1 MSNLPKIDQPIYNI
15 KLPSTSETFRFRPF
29 LVKEEKLLLMAKE
42 SQNLSDILTAIKQIV
57 GNCSVDKKFNVDK
70 IALFDLEFIFL
81 KLRSFSVNNI
91 VKVAYRDNE
100 DEKVYNF
107 EVDLEKVEVK
117 FPEKLDSVIKIT
129 EKSGIIMRHPPAT
142 LYDDQD
148 FLNLENEYLFELIVR
163 CIDKIY
169 NEEEVYESKDYKKE
183 ELSEFLENLS
193 IKTFEEI
200 QNFLVNTPKLEY
212 TIKYKNENNNDR
224 EIVLSSLN
232 DFFTWQ

>member
-15 KLPSTSETFRFRPF
+15 KLPSTKESFKFRPF

-42 SQNLSDILTAIKQIV
+42 SNNLSDILTAIKQIV
-57 GNCSVDKKFNVDK
+57 GNCSLEKKFNANK
-70 IALFDLEFIFL
+70 IALFELEYVFL

-91 VKVAYRDNE
+91 VKVSYRDNE
-100 DEKVYNF
+100 DEKAYNF
-107 EVDLEKVEVK
+107 EVDLEKVEIKYPDEVNNI
-117 FPEKLDSVIKIT
+117 IKIT
-129 EKSGIIMRHPPAT
+129 EKSGIIMMHPPAT

-148 FLNLENEYLFELIVR
+148 FLNLEKEYLFELIIR

-169 NEEEVYESKDYKKE
+169 DGEEVYEAKDYKKE
-183 ELSEFLENLS
+183 DLSEFLENLS

-200 QNFLVNTPKLEY
+200 QKFLINTPKLEY
-212 TIKYKNENNNDR
+212 VIKYKNGLDNDR
-224 EIVLSSLN
+224 EINLSSLN

>member
-1 MSNLPKIDQPIYNI
+1 MPSLPKIDQPVYTI
-15 KLPSTSETFRFRPF
+15 KLPSTQENFRFRPF

-57 GNCSVDKKFNVDK
+57 GNCSIDKKFNVDK
-70 IALFDLEFIFL
+70 IALFDLEYVFL

-100 DEKVYNF
+100 DEKIYNF
-107 EVDLEKVEVK
+107 EVNLENVEVK
-117 FPEKLDSVIKIT
+117 YPEKLDNVIKIT
-129 EKSGIIMRHPPAT
+129 DKSGIIMKHPPAT
-142 LYDDQD
+142 LYDDQE
-148 FLNLENEYLFELIVR
+148 FLNLEKEYLFELIVR

-169 NEEEVYESKDYKKE
+169 NEEEIYESKDYKKE

-212 TIKYKNENNNDR
+212 VIKYKNDFNDDR

>member
-1 MSNLPKIDQPIYNI
+1 MSNLPKIDQPIFNI
-15 KLPSTSETFRFRPF
+15 ILPSTKENFKFRPF
-29 LVKEEKLLLMAKE
+29 LVKEEKILLMAKE
-42 SQNLSDILTAIKQIV
+42 SQNISDILTAIKQIV
-57 GNCSVDKKFNVDK
+57 GNCSIDKKFNADK
-70 IALFDLEFIFL
+70 IALFDLEYVFL
-81 KLRSFSVNNI
+81 KIRSFSVNNI

-117 FPEKLDSVIKIT
+117 FPEQLNNVIKIT
-129 EKSGIIMRHPPAT
+129 DKSGIVMRHPPAT
-142 LYDDQD
+142 LYDDQE
-148 FLNLENEYLFELIVR
+148 FLNLEKEYLFELIIR

-169 NEEEVYESKDYKKE
+169 NEEEVYEAKDYKKE
-183 ELSEFLENLS
+183 DLSEFLENLS

-200 QNFLVNTPKLEY
+200 QKFLVNTPKLEY
-212 TIKYKNENNNDR
+212 VIKYQNELNNDR

>member
-1 MSNLPKIDQPIYNI
+1 MSNLPKIDQPIFNI
-15 KLPSTSETFRFRPF
+15 SLPSTKENFKFRPF
-29 LVKEEKLLLMAKE
+29 LVKEEKILLMAKE
-42 SQNLSDILTAIKQIV
+42 SQNISDILTAIKQIV
-57 GNCSVDKKFNVDK
+57 GNCSIDKKFNADK
-70 IALFDLEFIFL
+70 IALFDLEYVFL
-81 KLRSFSVNNI
+81 KIRSFSVNNI

-117 FPEKLDSVIKIT
+117 FPEQLNNVIKIT
-129 EKSGIIMRHPPAT
+129 DKSGIVMRHPPAT
-142 LYDDQD
+142 LYDDQE
-148 FLNLENEYLFELIVR
+148 FLNLEKEYLFELIIR

-169 NEEEVYESKDYKKE
+169 NEEEVYEAKDYKKE
-183 ELSEFLENLS
+183 DLSEFLENLS

-200 QNFLVNTPKLEY
+200 QKFLVSTPKLEY
-212 TIKYKNENNNDR
+212 VIHYKNELNNDR